1 MGYRG
6 IPGFLFYFPIFTP
19 EKQKCFYLTL
29 FFEALQ
35 VYNLI
40 GLSHI
45 NADCGGQAEA
55 ARYFVVLV
63 HNGPLM
69 CFLSLKVPLYHSHIQ
84 GMVLLSCR
92 AQY

>member
-1 MGYRG
+1 MGCNG
-6 IPGFLFYFPIFTP
+6 APGFLPGFHFFRFSPPF
-19 EKQKCFYLTL
+19 CFRSRV

-45 NADCGGQAEA
+45 NAECGGRAEA
-55 ARYFVVLV
+55 AGYFMVLV

-69 CFLSLKVPLYHSHIQ
+69 CFLSLKVQPHRSRIR
-84 GMVLLSCR
+84 GTVLLFLQS
-92 AQY
+92 